1 MVAPAIRVYVAVPI
15 ELWDMALKRGI
26 VPPDLAKY
34 LAWSVAS
41 TDADYIR
48 EVSELV
54 LTHDKGSVSTP
65 PEVAKQI
72 AAGGSFFLIAIL
84 RVADFEVG
92 GSPTCAACIDAVL
105 HHFLLIQLY
114 AIARA
119 HGLKP
124 VVQEGEHKGVKYI
137 IVAASDTAL
146 PEAVK
151 TTEEMIERA
160 CRKAGRTC
168 K

>member
-1 MVAPAIRVYVAVPI
+1 MVDAIRVHTLTPV
-15 ELWDMALKRGI
+15 ELWSLAIKHG
-26 VPPDLAKY
+26 VPPLDLAKY
-34 LAWSVAS
+34 LAWGVGS

-54 LTHDKGSVSTP
+54 LVHDRGLASTP

-72 AAGGSFFLIAIL
+72 AAGGSLFLIVVK

-92 GSPTCAACIDAVL
+92 GSTCAVCVDAVL

-114 AIARA
+114 TIARA
-119 HGLKP
+119 HGLRP
-124 VVQEGEHKGVKYI
+124 VVHEGAYKGVKYI
-137 IVAASDTAL
+137 IVAASEASL

-151 TTEEMIERA
+151 DMEITIERVCRGAKA
-160 CRKAGRTC
+160 CR
-168 K
+168 

>member
-1 MVAPAIRVYVAVPI
+1 MVGAVRVYVAVPI
-15 ELWDMALKRGI
+15 ELWSMAIKRGV
-26 VPPDLAKY
+26 VPLDLAKY
-34 LAWSVAS
+34 LAWAVGS
-41 TDADYIR
+41 TDDDYIR

-54 LTHDKGSVSTP
+54 LTHDKGAASTP
-65 PEVAKQI
+65 PEVAKHI
-72 AAGGSFFLIAIL
+72 AIGGSFFLITIK

-92 GSPTCAACIDAVL
+92 GSTCAVCVDAVL

-114 AIARA
+114 AVARA
-119 HGLKP
+119 RGLRP

-137 IVAASDTAL
+137 VVAASEAGL

-160 CRKAGRTC
+160 CKKAGRTC
-168 K
+168 R